1 KKLKFNFKNIINLKP
16 FDENEDN
23 SRDDF
28 TGSKTRSF
36 FIYLAFFCSI
46 AGISAVFIYP
56 MTKAPII
63 LISLG
68 CASSAI
74 LSGIEWHLGYKS
86 KALNKLFEATVLLVL
101 LILVRLFTW

>member
-1 KKLKFNFKNIINLKP
+1 MKIIVGMILREVKLDLSLFIWP
-16 FDENEDN
+16 F
-23 SRDDF
+23 F
-28 TGSKTRSF
+28 V
-36 FIYLAFFCSI
+36 SI

>member
-1 KKLKFNFKNIINLKP
+1 MSKKLKFNFKNIINLKP

-46 AGISAVFIYP
+46 AGISAVF
-56 MTKAPII
+56 M
-63 LISLG
+63 
-68 CASSAI
+68 
-74 LSGIEWHLGYKS
+74 
-86 KALNKLFEATVLLVL
+86 
-101 LILVRLFTW
+101 

>member
-1 KKLKFNFKNIINLKP
+1 MKMKIIVGMILREVKLDL
-16 FDENEDN
+16 
-23 SRDDF
+23 SL
-28 TGSKTRSF
+28 
-36 FIYLAFFCSI
+36 FIWPFCSI